1 MKFLTTGEIA
11 DRLQV
16 TIPTVKR
23 WIREGHLTAFRT
35 AGGHYR
41 VTDDELSR
49 FETQQG
55 IPTSA
60 EEPLR
65 VLVVDD
71 DARFLEAVV
80 EALQIDGQF
89 RVETAHDGY
98 DGLIKIGTFR
108 PHLLVLDIRMPELD
122 GFEVCRKVK
131 GDPITNG
138 TRILAITGYVEGSA
152 RERIFEAGAD
162 AYLEKPLRLERLQ
175 AEVNRLLGVTAH
187 ASRGAPLALG
197 SDRIGDI
204 S

>member
-162 AYLEKPLRLERLQ
+162 AY
-175 AEVNRLLGVTAH
+175 
-187 ASRGAPLALG
+187 
-197 SDRIGDI
+197 
-204 S
+204 